1 MLRREF
7 GFSPLNCG
15 QCPYGN
21 NTFQKWAS
29 LTPFWPGAW
38 RGDRSDILRR
48 CFWLCKSLC
57 VGVIEKGKPDIKQE
71 NNSNNKATKQIHALS
86 ARKSTWTF
94 LPNFS
99 FRIRIFQKYY
109 GLAFAAYFS
118 FLVIMHFEFCL
129 RSRYLRY
136 LQPLQWLGSCQETNW
151 YLSERIT
158 WYHIYCSISYI
169 FTRWNIKKRK
179 NTKL

>member
-1 MLRREF
+1 M
-7 GFSPLNCG
+7 CG
-15 QCPYGN
+15 CYWKKETGHQARK
-21 NTFQKWAS
+21 QLKH
-29 LTPFWPGAW
+29 
-38 RGDRSDILRR
+38 
-48 CFWLCKSLC
+48 CK
-57 VGVIEKGKPDIKQE
+57 VH
-71 NNSNNKATKQIHALS
+71 KATKQIHALS

-118 FLVIMHFEFCL
+118 FLVIMHFGFCL

-169 FTRWNIKKRK
+169 FTRWKEEKHK
-179 NTKL
+179 AVKLLTEPLWNQWSVLVICIANLRLDDSHRILWNYS